1 MNIYLLKNVQVF
13 ELCDRQIR
21 FEKPKLQ
28 KFLGRDDD
36 IIQWQFSRIFDS
48 YGSSL
53 KETLQSAQEI
63 SLLLFDISSW
73 ILSSLFNYALVLPL
87 QNLEIS

>member
-28 KFLGRDDD
+28 TFLGRGDD

-48 YGSSL
+48 YGISL

-63 SLLLFDISSW
+63 SLLLFEISSW
-73 ILSSLFNYALVLPL
+73 ILSSLFNCALVLPL